1 MIKKIDGL
9 NLHIPKE
16 VYDPAEDSFL
26 LTENVQI
33 NLNNKVLEIGSG
45 SGYVSIYL
53 AKKFPQAEYFCVD
66 ISYYAANI
74 TNKNANSNNVN
85 ILTICSDLFNSF
97 NTLTSCQPIFDIII
111 FNSPY
116 LPVFEKGIL
125 EKAWSGGANGL
136 EIVKNFVENLP
147 KFLKEKKGKCYL
159 VVSSKTNTQGLEE
172 ILRNYNLDFEIK
184 DSLKE
189 GNEKILLYLLS
200 ID

>member
-9 NLHIPKE
+9 NLKIPKE

-26 LTENVQI
+26 LTENIQI

-66 ISYYAANI
+66 INYYAANI
-74 TNKNANSNNVN
+74 TNRNAISNNVN
-85 ILTICSDLFNSF
+85 ISTICSDLYNSF
-97 NTLTSCQPIFDIII
+97 NTPTTHQSIFDVII

-116 LPVFEKGIL
+116 LPVSEIGIL

-136 EIVKNFVENLP
+136 EIVKNFIENLP
-147 KFLKEKKGKCYL
+147 KFLKEDGRSYL
-159 VVSSKTNTQGLEE
+159 VVSSKTNTQLLEG
-172 ILRNYNLDFEIK
+172 ILRNYKLDFEIK
-184 DSLKE
+184 DSIRE